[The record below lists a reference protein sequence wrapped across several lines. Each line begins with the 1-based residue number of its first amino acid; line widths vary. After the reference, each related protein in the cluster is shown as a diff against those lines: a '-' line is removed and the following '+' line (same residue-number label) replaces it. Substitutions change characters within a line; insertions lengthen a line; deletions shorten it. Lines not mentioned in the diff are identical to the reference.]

1 MGCSNSTLN
10 DSNSNNNNSSS
21 KKSIISNDDIS
32 ISSKAPL
39 TPQQINARIDAS
51 PVSLKFIKN
60 DLNWSYA
67 WVSQRGYY
75 PNAPYKENQ
84 DAYTCLPKFGDQG
97 DMSFFGIFDGHGK
110 DGHLCARFA
119 SKVLPMILSE
129 SISKFENVAR
139 SVASVSQIRQ
149 MLTLSHIQTNQRLR
163 DDRSIEEKLAG
174 TTAISCLFHNNLIY
188 ISNVGDSRAI
198 LIYRNAEDRLVA
210 KPLSSDQTPYRKD
223 ERERVKK
230 YGARILS
237 MDQIE
242 GLEPVHEN
250 WGDLTLGNDI
260 DEEGDPPRVWHPEE
274 DFPGTAFTRSIG
286 DTYAEE
292 LGVTAEPEII
302 EISIADQDQMIVIA
316 SDGIFEFITNQ
327 MVADIAKH
335 HNDPLSLCKALVAE
349 AYELWLQYEVRTDDI
364 SCIALYIDEHLQ
376 RSRTPIDIKSAST
389 PSLGSASSSRN
400 PSYNNFSS
408 IAEAESRPV
417 RRVLSKEKRKNIIID
432 QEVNV
437 EDGGASQKLIEKS
450 EDEIKSIT
458 SAISSHFLFQHLNAQ
473 QKSEVIGV
481 MEPIDVKKGEWV
493 ITQGDK
499 GDKFYVI
506 NTGTFEVRV
515 KSPTGTDPSGG
526 PVVHVYESDEDH
538 HPGFGELSLM
548 YGKPRAASVI
558 AVTDGKVWGLDR
570 ITFKKV
576 IMRAFLTGRRDVI
589 RQLRKVDILK
599 SLSTQQ
605 LQRLAD
611 LLNEAKFV
619 DGQYIIR
626 QGEPGDN
633 FYLIIKGS
641 CDVTINGV
649 EGEPEKT
656 VFHLQENSYFGERAL
671 LTDEPRNANIV
682 AKGTVTVVY
691 IGKTAFEEVLGPLA
705 TIIDEARKQREIFAL
720 ETIAGPKSLVDIR
733 HKGFVMSDAL
743 GPILLGQHNSS
754 NANLTI
760 RSFLL
765 NEVNKLNQQQPV
777 IKMIDAVRS
786 ITHATSGNVLVPK
799 LLGVMRESNAIHL
812 LISSPIIGDLNS
824 VIRSNNADGSLLSS
838 FSQVLYIGACITH
851 ALEHLHKLGCIYRAI
866 QPETLYLNSSG
877 QVIIMDYRFC
887 KMGVNRTFTMCG
899 ASEYL
904 SPEQILQKG
913 HGQSVDFW
921 ALGVLLYEL
930 STGTHPFAATTEV
943 ATYAK
948 ISSFGMKTFPHLEF
962 PSDLA
967 PEVVSIINKLV
978 IPNPEARLGASTDGI
993 TSLKNQAL
1001 FLHIN
1006 WNEFNNNISPL
1017 ANLAKS
1023 ESETIMSEGVKN
1035 DILQSFS
1042 IPFDGDKMEEIEEEL

>member
-1 MGCSNSTLN
+1 MGCGSSTSNDT
-10 DSNSNNNNSSS
+10 NSS
-21 KKSIISNDDIS
+21 KRFTASNDDLEIS
-32 ISSKAPL
+32 KPPL
-39 TPQQINARIDAS
+39 TPQQIIARIDAS
-51 PVSLKFIKN
+51 PVTLKFIKN

-84 DAYTCLPKFGDQG
+84 DAYACLPRFGEQG
-97 DMSFFGIFDGHGK
+97 NMSFFGIFDGHGK

-119 SKVLPMILSE
+119 SKVLPMLLSD
-129 SISKFENVAR
+129 SISKFENVAHC
-139 SVASVSQIRQ
+139 SASVSQIRQ
-149 MLTLSHIQTNQRLR
+149 MITLSHIQTNQRLR
-163 DDRSIEEKLAG
+163 DDSSIEEKLAG

-198 LIYRNAEDRLVA
+198 LISKNADDRLVA

-242 GLEPVHEN
+242 GIEPVHEN
-250 WGDLTLGNDI
+250 WGNLTLGNDI

-292 LGVTAEPEII
+292 LGVIAEPEII

-349 AYELWLQYEVRTDDI
+349 AYDLWLQYEVRTDDI
-364 SCIALYIDEHLQ
+364 SCIALYIEDHMHNV
-376 RSRTPIDIKSAST
+376 KT
-389 PSLGSASSSRN
+389 PSSKRSPTPPPTVSRN
-400 PSYNNFSS
+400 PSYANFSA
-408 IAEAESRPV
+408 IAEADSRPV

-432 QEVNV
+432 QAVV
-437 EDGGASQKLIEKS
+437 DEDEGHEQNLIEKS
-450 EDEIKSIT
+450 EEEIKSIT

-473 QKSEVIGV
+473 QRAQVIGV

-506 NTGTFEVRV
+506 NTGSFEVRV
-515 KSPTGTDPSGG
+515 KSPTSTDPLGG

-558 AVTDGKVWGLDR
+558 ALTDGKIWALDR
-570 ITFKKV
+570 FTFKKV
-576 IMRAFLTGRRDVI
+576 IMRAILTGRKDVI

-599 SLSTQQ
+599 SLNTQQ

-611 LLNEAKFV
+611 LLNEAKFT
-619 DGQYIIR
+619 DGHYIIR
-626 QGEPGDN
+626 QGEVGEN
-633 FYLIIKGS
+633 FYLMIKGS
-641 CDVTINGV
+641 CDVTINGA

-671 LTDEPRNANIV
+671 LTDEPRNANII
-682 AKGTVTVVY
+682 AKGPVTVVY
-691 IGKTAFEEVLGPLA
+691 IGKAAFEEVLGPLA
-705 TIIDEARKQREIFAL
+705 TIIDEARKVREAFAL
-720 ETIAGPKSLVDIR
+720 ETIAGPKILSDIR
-733 HKGFVMSDAL
+733 HKGFVMSDSL

-765 NEVNKLNQQQPV
+765 NEVSKLNQQQSV
-777 IKMIDAVRS
+777 VKMIDAVRS
-786 ITHATSGNVLVPK
+786 ITHESSGNILVPK
-799 LLGVMRESNAIHL
+799 LVGIMRESNAIHL
-812 LISSPIIGDLNS
+812 IFNSPIIGDLNS
-824 VIRSNNADGSLLSS
+824 VIRSTNADGSLLSS
-838 FSQVLYIGACITH
+838 FSQVLFIGACITH
-851 ALEHLHKLGCIYRAI
+851 ALGHLHKLGCIYRAI
-866 QPETLYLNSSG
+866 QPETLYLNSLG
-877 QVIIMDYRFC
+877 QVVIMDYRFC
-887 KMGVNRTFTMCG
+887 KMGVNRTFTICG

-930 STGTHPFAATTEV
+930 STGSHPFAAATEV

-978 IPNPEARLGASTDGI
+978 IPNPEARLGASSDGI
-993 TSLKNQAL
+993 TSLKNQSL
-1001 FLHIN
+1001 FLHVN
-1006 WNEFNNNISPL
+1006 WDEFSNNISPL
-1017 ANLAKS
+1017 ANLAKG
-1023 ESETIMSEGVKN
+1023 ESETIMAEEVKN
-1035 DILQSFS
+1035 DILHSFS
-1042 IPFDGDKMEEIEEEL
+1042 LSFEGDKIEDIDIECL

>member
-1 MGCSNSTLN
+1 MGCANSTLN
-10 DSNSNNNNSSS
+10 DTNSISNINSSS
-21 KKSIISNDDIS
+21 KKLNTSTHDDQE
-32 ISSKAPL
+32 SSKSPL

-60 DLNWSYA
+60 DLHWSYA

-84 DAYTCLPKFGDQG
+84 DAYTCIPKYGDN
-97 DMSFFGIFDGHGK
+97 MSFFGIFDGHGK

-119 SKVLPMILSE
+119 GKVLPMILLE
-129 SISKFENVAR
+129 SITKFETVAH
-139 SVASVSQIRQ
+139 SLASVSQIRQ
-149 MLTLSHIQTNQRLR
+149 MLTLAHIQTNQRLR
-163 DDRSIEEKLAG
+163 DDSSIDEKLAG
-174 TTAISCLFHNNLIY
+174 TTSISCLFHNNLIY
-188 ISNVGDSRAI
+188 VSNVGDSRAI

-250 WGDLTLGNDI
+250 WGDLTLGQDI
-260 DEEGDPPRVWHPEE
+260 DEEGDPPRIWHPEE

-292 LGVTAEPEII
+292 LGVIAEPEIV
-302 EISIADQDQMIVIA
+302 EISIADQDQMIIIA

-335 HNDPLSLCKALVAE
+335 HNDPLSLCKALVSE

-364 SCIALYIDEHLQ
+364 SCIALYIDE
-376 RSRTPIDIKSAST
+376 RVKGSRVAINVR
-389 PSLGSASSSRN
+389 PSLSSSQSLLSSTLN
-400 PSYNNFSS
+400 PSYSNLTA
-408 IAEAESRPV
+408 IAEADSRPV

-432 QEVNV
+432 QAIADEDV
-437 EDGGASQKLIEKS
+437 ESEQKIIEKS
-450 EDEIKSIT
+450 GEEIKSIT

-473 QKSEVIGV
+473 QKSQVIGV

-506 NTGTFEVRV
+506 NSGSFEVRV
-515 KSPTGTDPSGG
+515 NSPTSTDISGG

-558 AVTDGKVWGLDR
+558 AVTDGKIWGLDR
-570 ITFKKV
+570 FTFKRV
-576 IMRAFLTGRRDVI
+576 IMRSILSGRRDVI
-589 RQLRKVDILK
+589 RQLRRVDILK
-599 SLSTQQ
+599 YLSIQQ

-611 LLNEAKFV
+611 LLNECCFN

-626 QGEPGDN
+626 QGEPGEN
-633 FYLIIKGS
+633 FYLILKGS
-641 CDVTINGV
+641 CDVTINESDGTS
-649 EGEPEKT
+649 EKT

-671 LTDEPRNANIV
+671 LTDEPRNANII
-682 AKGTVTVVY
+682 AKGPVTVVY
-691 IGKTAFEEVLGPLA
+691 IGKAAFEEVLGPLA
-705 TIIDEARKQREIFAL
+705 AIIDEARKNREIFAL
-720 ETIAGPKSLVDIR
+720 ETIAGPKSLVDIK
-733 HKGFVMSDAL
+733 HKGFVMSDSL
-743 GPILLGQHNSS
+743 GPILLGQYNSS
-754 NANLTI
+754 NANLSI

-765 NEVNKLNQQQPV
+765 NEVNKLHQQQPI

-786 ITHATSGNVLVPK
+786 ITHSSEGNILVPK
-799 LLGVMRESNAIHL
+799 LLGIMRESNAIHL
-812 LISSPIIGDLNS
+812 LINSPIIGDLNS

-838 FSQVLYIGACITH
+838 FTQVLFIGACITH

-887 KMGVNRTFTMCG
+887 KMGVNRTFTICG

-904 SPEQILQKG
+904 APEQILQKG

-930 STGTHPFAATTEV
+930 ATGTHPFAAATEV

-978 IPNPEARLGASTDGI
+978 IPNPEARLGSSSDGI

-1001 FLHIN
+1001 FLHMN
-1006 WNEFNNNISPL
+1006 WDEFYNNISPL
-1017 ANLAKS
+1017 VNLAKS
-1023 ESETIMSEGVKN
+1023 ESETIMSEGVKD

-1042 IPFDGDKMEEIEEEL
+1042 IPFDGDIIEEIEEEL